1 MSSSVPVTPEK
12 RATNSRSH
20 PRFREK
26 RLVIGWKAS
35 EDLARGCRILEQPLT
50 CLMSLEKTVP
60 HPLAGSP
67 GMAQTTAFEEIIE
80 VYLRDVDRTL
90 IRENLALTPGQ
101 RLQKLEEFVEFLQSA
116 KKSHCFTSEIDTDAK
131 PI

>member
-1 MSSSVPVTPEK
+1 LVT
-12 RATNSRSH
+12 SC
-20 PRFREK
+20 
-26 RLVIGWKAS
+26 G
-35 EDLARGCRILEQPLT
+35 ILEQPLIS
-50 CLMSLEKTVP
+50 LMGVDKMVP
-60 HPLAGSP
+60 RRPNGASGTEQ
-67 GMAQTTAFEEIIE
+67 ATAYEEIIE

-116 KKSHCFTSEIDTDAK
+116 KKSHRSTSEIDTDAK